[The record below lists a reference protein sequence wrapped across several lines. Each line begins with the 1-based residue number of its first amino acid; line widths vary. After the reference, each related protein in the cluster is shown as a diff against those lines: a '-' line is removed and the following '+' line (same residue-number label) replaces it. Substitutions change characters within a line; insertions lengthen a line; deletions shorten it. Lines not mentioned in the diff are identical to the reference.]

1 MNLFFKFA
9 KDMRQGGGGGTKTL
23 WSVVLVPFFF
33 HPFSSFSTQLPRLRW
48 AFGLVSLGIIDEV
61 ESILILKILDSDN
74 LLNVITT
81 VTTCVVTYVAI

>member
-9 KDMRQGGGGGTKTL
+9 KDMGQGGGGNKN
-23 WSVVLVPFFF
+23 VVVGRPRTFFF

-48 AFGLVSLGIIDEV
+48 AFGLASLGIIDEV